1 MARMVGHIRS
11 LLEGGFA
18 DRNAAQVYRLSL
30 RALWFFFPFGI
41 PFVAFGLLP
50 SRFSWT
56 GSLVIGLYALTTL
69 GSELRARSPARP
81 ILAFALL
88 SAALFAVEYV
98 GVTTGVPFGTYSYTD
113 VLGGLVAGVPV
124 AMALAWYVTVVS
136 TWRIAQRLAGGPAGR
151 SAVRVALLS
160 GALTVILDVA
170 LEPMAAMITRYWV
183 WEGDAVPAANYARM
197 VRLLLRCL
205 LAAREKFGSA
215 AGASGSVPER
225 AHGLSD
231 AVGPVRADRR
241 RRRPCAA
248 GGGLGSRT
256 PGVRPHVPPAA
267 RGRARHERPRRMKSE
282 YLIVLAAIV
291 LFPAILSR
299 DPKIGIRGNW
309 KPLVKAMGITCAL
322 FWAWDIIA
330 TARGHWSFNPAYVL
344 GVNIAG
350 MPIEEWL
357 FFVVVSF
364 VSVFTWEATK
374 YFMRRQ

>member
-11 LLEGGFA
+11 QLEGGFA
-18 DRNAAQVYRLSL
+18 DRNAAQAYRLSL

-88 SAALFAVEYV
+88 SAALFVVEYV
-98 GVTTGVPFGTYSYTD
+98 GVTTGVPFGTYSYTG

-183 WEGDAVPAANYARM
+183 WEGDRVPTANYAAWFAFSFAASWLLEKSSGQPEEHPGLYLNGLM
-197 VRLLLRCL
+197 VYLMQWVLFALT
-205 LAAREKFGSA
+205 AAVGGQVQPAVVSA
-215 AGASGSVPER
+215 AGLL
-225 AHGLSD
+225 GL
-231 AVGPVRADRR
+231 A
-241 RRRPCAA
+241 
-248 GGGLGSRT
+248 L
-256 PGVRPHVPPAA
+256 
-267 RGRARHERPRRMKSE
+267 
-282 YLIVLAAIV
+282 
-291 LFPAILSR
+291 LF
-299 DPKIGIRGNW
+299 
-309 KPLVKAMGITCAL
+309 
-322 FWAWDIIA
+322 
-330 TARGHWSFNPAYVL
+330 
-344 GVNIAG
+344 
-350 MPIEEWL
+350 
-357 FFVVVSF
+357 
-364 VSVFTWEATK
+364 
-374 YFMRRQ
+374 RRQLSVEPGTKGVVA